1 MMFNSSWLRFV
12 FAKGDLSSELTA
24 LTATGCK
31 MLIES
36 TCEQRVVVVKQRR
49 KKRNATK
56 LL

>member
-1 MMFNSSWLRFV
+1 MEFKSSWLRFV

-36 TCEQRVVVVKQRR
+36 TCEQRFVVVRKRE